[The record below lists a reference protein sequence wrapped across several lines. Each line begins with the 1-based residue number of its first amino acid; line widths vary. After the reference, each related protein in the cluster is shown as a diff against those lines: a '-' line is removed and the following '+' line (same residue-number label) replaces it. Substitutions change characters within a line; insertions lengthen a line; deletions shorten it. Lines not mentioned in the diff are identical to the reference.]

1 MTELGKNVGLSG
13 QCFPVR
19 SLTRNNA
26 LGSGNTGGAWLVAY
40 KAEQRRRFKAVLCR
54 EPDVA
59 LSDQQQSSKQSS
71 KLKKVNGSETRRKLD
86 GIYLM
91 NACYINDPLDLCNIN
106 IAGKK
111 FTLVNEDDFSMFK
124 NVIHIDAGDN
134 NLQLLNFRRFPS
146 LKTLELPLNNISGTI
161 ALQEKD
167 FVWLETL
174 DLSCNHLTTEDV
186 SALGVLPV
194 LKILHLTGNQLEEL
208 PTEMCR
214 SFLLKKGEKQSRFR
228 SLEKLWL
235 DQNNLTDFNTF
246 TCLAGLKKLKY
257 LNLEQNN
264 ITSVPHLRLLEP
276 NLPGENYSHTILP
289 NFNEMIDEE
298 LQNVNSK
305 ISLLEEILYNDGKPE
320 GLSRINSVI
329 ENDCSQG
336 HLQGRHILPFPSLR
350 HLNLADNQIE
360 EEEGLLTL
368 STWPCLEEVVVWG
381 NPVAISGKEG
391 PPIVMYQLGLVSGI
405 KVARNKP
412 LKKAK
417 DTSCLSLVTPPRK
430 IADVPT
436 INQTRNML
444 MLEAPKHE
452 LGYTI
457 KPLPPIPSSAAG
469 CERRASSAP
478 VKTQHKKDDLGSSDI
493 DGFTKT
499 EEKSSRA
506 VDSSFE
512 TPRQNISSPEER
524 VFLTQAE
531 EVENEDV
538 LFFSNE
544 QQKLDVNQSEVK
556 GGTIPKSKPKIPKKY
571 KGYEDIVNVD
581 EQYPEDIELPKT
593 IHGNVTALKYAL
605 AHPLTFTE
613 QCTAGYHRKQPSK
626 RTGLSS
632 YETAR
637 PTVEELGS
645 ILDKMRTHSKTV
657 ESNLDNVLKGPKRP
671 KNKKE
676 YEEAKRL
683 LNEVQTKYNEVRCE
697 SLRSTA
703 MAADILQQPVV
714 TEASAAR
721 SARKA
726 SRAERN
732 GISSDNEVNCQ
743 SFHRVNTEI

>member
-26 LGSGNTGGAWLVAY
+26 LESGNTGGAWLVAY

-59 LSDQQQSSKQSS
+59 LSDQQHSSKQSS

-91 NACYINDPLDLCNIN
+91 NACYINDPLDLCSIN

-124 NVIHIDAGDN
+124 NVIHVDAGDN

-146 LKTLELPLNNISGTI
+146 LKTLELPLNNISGTVV
-161 ALQEKD
+161 LEEKD

-174 DLSCNHLTTEDV
+174 DLSCNQLTTEDV
-186 SALGVLPV
+186 LALGVLPV

-208 PTEMCR
+208 PSEMCR
-214 SFLLKKGEKQSRFR
+214 SFLLRKGEKQSRFR

-235 DQNNLTDFNTF
+235 DQNNLTDLNTF

-264 ITSVPHLRLLEP
+264 ITSIPHLRLLEP
-276 NLPGENYSHTILP
+276 NILGENYSHTMLP
-289 NFNEMIDEE
+289 NFNEVIDEE

-305 ISLLEEILYNDGKPE
+305 ISLLEEILYNGSKAE
-320 GLSRINSVI
+320 GLSRINDVI
-329 ENDCSQG
+329 EKECSQR
-336 HLQGRHILPFPSLR
+336 HLQDRHILPFPSLH
-350 HLNLADNQIE
+350 HLNLANNQIE
-360 EEEGLLTL
+360 EEEGLLAL
-368 STWPCLEEVVVWG
+368 STLPCLEEVVIWG
-381 NPVAISGKEG
+381 NPVAICGKEG
-391 PPIVMYQLGLVSGI
+391 PPVVMYQLGLVSGI
-405 KVARNKP
+405 NVARNKP
-412 LKKAK
+412 LQKAE
-417 DTSCLSLVTPPRK
+417 DTSRLSLVTPPRK

-478 VKTQHKKDDLGSSDI
+478 VKTQRKKDGLGSSDV
-493 DGFTKT
+493 DGCTKS
-499 EEKSSRA
+499 EEDPSRA
-506 VDSSFE
+506 DDSSLE
-512 TPRQNISSPEER
+512 TPRQNVTSPEER

-538 LFFSNE
+538 LFFNNK
-544 QQKLDVNQSEVK
+544 QQKLDVNKSEIK
-556 GGTIPKSKPKIPKKY
+556 GGTIPMSKPKIP
-571 KGYEDIVNVD
+571 KGYEDIVNID

-613 QCTAGYHRKQPSK
+613 QCTAGNHDHKQPSK
-626 RTGLSS
+626 RTDLSS
-632 YETAR
+632 YKTAR
-637 PTVEELGS
+637 PTTVEELGS

-657 ESNLDNVLKGPKRP
+657 ESNLDNVLKGPKHP
-671 KNKKE
+671 KNRKE
-676 YEEAKRL
+676 YKEAKRL
-683 LNEVQTKYNEVRCE
+683 LNQVQTKYNEVRCE

-703 MAADILQQPVV
+703 MAADLLQKPGV
-714 TEASAAR
+714 TETSTTS
-721 SARKA
+721 SARKT
-726 SRAERN
+726 SRAESN
-732 GISSDNEVNCQ
+732 GISSDNEVN
-743 SFHRVNTEI
+743 